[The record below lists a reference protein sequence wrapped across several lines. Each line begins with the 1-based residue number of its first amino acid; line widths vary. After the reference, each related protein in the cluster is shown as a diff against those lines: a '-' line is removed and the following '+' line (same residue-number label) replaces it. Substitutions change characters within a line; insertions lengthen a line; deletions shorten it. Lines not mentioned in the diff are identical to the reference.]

1 MFKNCVLNPSVSTK
15 EWFKRAGIRAVKT
28 MAQTAGGMLVIGAFN
43 ETAWSILIQTTI
55 VTGIASMLTSI
66 AGLPECEECKEE

>member
-28 MAQTAGGMLVIGAFN
+28 RAQTAGGMLVIGAFN